1 MNTYE
6 NEGTAISKQYGIKD
20 ADESKDQA
28 VLLGVA
34 STIMPE
40 LLYKY
45 PDFLSV
51 DSTSHHNGLNFS
63 NTAFMVRS
71 NELFY
76 SITFKYFFW
85 YLRNVYRCAGN
96 ATSTRQIDQRLPL
109 ILVINVTG
117 ISIEYIFRTRTYPK
131 KSVFPMRTTLQ
142 QKGRR

>member
-45 PDFLSV
+45 SDFVSV
-51 DSTSHHNGLNFS
+51 DSTSRRNSLIFS

-76 SITFKYFFW
+76 SITFKYFF
-85 YLRNVYRCAGN
+85 
-96 ATSTRQIDQRLPL
+96 
-109 ILVINVTG
+109 
-117 ISIEYIFRTRTYPK
+117 
-131 KSVFPMRTTLQ
+131 
-142 QKGRR
+142 

>member
-6 NEGTAISKQYGIKD
+6 NEGTAISKQYEIKD
-20 ADESKDQA
+20 ADESKDQT

-34 STIMPE
+34 LTIMPE

-51 DSTSHHNGLNFS
+51 DSTSRRNGLNFP

-76 SITFKYFFW
+76 SITFKYFF
-85 YLRNVYRCAGN
+85 
-96 ATSTRQIDQRLPL
+96 
-109 ILVINVTG
+109 
-117 ISIEYIFRTRTYPK
+117 
-131 KSVFPMRTTLQ
+131 
-142 QKGRR
+142 

>member
-45 PDFLSV
+45 PDILSV
-51 DSTSHHNGLNFS
+51 DSTSRRNGLNFP
-63 NTAFMVRS
+63 NTTFIVRS
-71 NELFY
+71 NKPFY
-76 SITFKYFFW
+76 SITFKYFF
-85 YLRNVYRCAGN
+85 
-96 ATSTRQIDQRLPL
+96 
-109 ILVINVTG
+109 
-117 ISIEYIFRTRTYPK
+117 
-131 KSVFPMRTTLQ
+131 
-142 QKGRR
+142 